1 VRTAGDEAEA
11 AYFTLLRARD
21 ELAAVIRYAEWL
33 NRERDR
39 LDRFLADGVEL
50 DATID
55 ARLRRSVSHGDDP
68 LRELIQSRRRVV
80 VEELAKVDARELAA
94 QQFAEECEA
103 DLARVRAS

>member
-1 VRTAGDEAEA
+1 MRTAGDEAEA

-39 LDRFLADGVEL
+39 LDRFLAEGVEL
-50 DATID
+50 DAT
-55 ARLRRSVSHGDDP
+55 
-68 LRELIQSRRRVV
+68 
-80 VEELAKVDARELAA
+80 VDARERVARE
-94 QQFAEECEA
+94 FAEECEA